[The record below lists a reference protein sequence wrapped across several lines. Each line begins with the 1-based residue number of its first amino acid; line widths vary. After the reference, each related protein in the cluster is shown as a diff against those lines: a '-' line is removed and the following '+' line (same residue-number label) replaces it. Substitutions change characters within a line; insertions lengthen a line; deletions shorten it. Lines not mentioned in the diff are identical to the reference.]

1 MKHIAAVAVLA
12 LLPGMLPASAEKT
25 ITIDFGDE
33 RGAMEPKI
41 GMLLMPNFDVPE
53 GRFTPLKVRYLR
65 DGQIA
70 EGFMPEEHNPRDF
83 VWPMEDSI
91 PERVALVSR
100 RLKGMGIGFYEL
112 ILFLPSWVN
121 PKASLAAPRDYDLWK
136 QWVKDLAQHS
146 KDAGIEVAY
155 WDIWN
160 EGWGINNDHYKKMYS
175 YAWEG
180 IKEVLPNAKLVG
192 PGLVGASSSGDFL
205 IDHCAARGLTLE
217 AYSWHFPSPPGVI
230 LKDLKYL
237 RRRADANPSIGL
249 KDISVEEYFFH
260 NVIQRDGLLV
270 NYFTAFEEAGVDIAI
285 KAIWTHSSDGQSLSD
300 LMGIDNH
307 RPNPCPRNDAWWVF
321 KAYAELSG
329 TRVGVARPDDAT
341 TAIAAKHA
349 KTGDAKILL
358 GHSGRDAVTLNLA
371 LKNQPFFGAPVRV
384 DKYRVVRTEND
395 GLQFQGSATPRSTRD
410 LRTRITM
417 VPEDVWLVV
426 VKKQASAPGSFCL
439 KAPDDGVIALPEPTF
454 TWTPATG
461 ASTYTVRV
469 SETGDFSDPVVE
481 AAGIEGTRCTLTRP
495 LTEGKLYYWTVTAS
509 NAHGSTPAAH
519 RMKYTFRVGS
529 NTKVPG
535 RFSLQVPVDG
545 NNGISTTPRFYWTRA
560 YAADSY
566 TLVIDDDR
574 DFSSPERTQS
584 GIVVRTYEYYTLP
597 APLANDTTYYY
608 KVYAVNAHGSRL
620 MNGPVF
626 RFTTRPAGKNPG
638 RFSLV
643 SPRAGAADVA
653 RRATFDWTDSNGAT
667 FYTLEIDDNPDF
679 SSPEIKR
686 THISHSA
693 HTINPDLLD
702 ANIRYSWRVKAHD
715 RKHTHSTDAS
725 NNAFRFTTENKPFSP
740 LLKAVRGYDGK
751 AILWFQ
757 TVNEATGYTVKYGTT
772 PGVYTGALKGV
783 RSSPCVVTGLATGR
797 TYCFAVVAT
806 NGDDESSVFNEKR
819 ATCKGDTHRVAG
831 ARDDFSYRDGQLA
844 GKGSGAEP
852 GWAGAWRNSRGAG
865 GVVSGGRIRVGGNS
879 RVHRDLDA
887 PIGGLID
894 AGITYTISVDLALS
908 REWTAFEAHSGG
920 DRDANRVIA
929 LAAYGNQKLGIG
941 SAMIDFDDVTG
952 VKTFLIKIRFG
963 ASPADQDTAELFI
976 NGVSQGAA
984 VDIGAGFTFD
994 RVGFASF
1001 LGPTLRHADN
1011 LAIALESLETCP
1023 HKILFETH
1031 RDDNWELYV
1040 MNANGSDP
1048 VNLTRTAHID
1058 ELCPRASPDGKRIC
1072 FVAEEGKG
1080 KSRARH
1086 AYYMN
1091 LDGTGRKKI
1100 ANRGRQPCWSPDGA
1114 TIAFMKGKYINY
1126 REGGGANTGLYFYDL
1141 RTRKTRQH
1149 TNKRIGGLLN
1159 PCWTPDGKWIIA
1171 SAMGGLGFYH
1181 SIVAIEVNG
1190 NRVVEL
1196 RSSKHPVWQCRP
1208 DVSLDGKHIA
1218 WAKEHEGD
1226 KMWIEV
1232 GDLDMESPTPRVTNL
1247 RRVVAVP
1254 FPMEVYHADWSPD
1267 ARYLAFSRGSRP
1279 SGRMGRAAYVVGR
1292 RAKGWNICVV
1302 DTKNPGTFTMLT
1314 TDGRSNKEP
1323 DWVFVPCPEK

>member
-1 MKHIAAVAVLA
+1 MKTRVTLVLLG
-12 LLPGMLPASAEKT
+12 LLSAMLPASAEKT
-25 ITIDFGDE
+25 ITVDFSNE

-53 GRFTPLKVRYLR
+53 GRFTPLKIRYLR
-65 DGQIA
+65 EGQIA
-70 EGFMPEEHNPRDF
+70 EGFMPEEHDPRRL
-83 VWPMEDSI
+83 VWPMENSM
-91 PERVALVSR
+91 PERVALVGR

-112 ILFLPSWVN
+112 ICFLPSWLN
-121 PKASLAAPRDYDLWK
+121 PKASLAAPKDYDLWK
-136 QWVKDLAQHS
+136 QWIKDQAQHS

-175 YAWEG
+175 HAWEG

-205 IDHCAARGLTLE
+205 IDHCAAKGLTLE
-217 AYSWHFPSPPGVI
+217 AYSWHFPSPPAVI
-230 LKDLKYL
+230 LKDLKSL

-249 KDISVEEYFFH
+249 KDISIEEYFFH
-260 NVIQRDGLLV
+260 NVIQRNGLLV

-285 KAIWTHSSDGQSLSD
+285 KAIWTHKSDGQSLSD

-307 RPNPCPRNDAWWVF
+307 RPNPCPRDDAWWVF

-329 TRVGVARPDDAT
+329 TRVGVTRPDDAT
-341 TAIAAKHA
+341 TAIAAKHV
-349 KTGDAKILL
+349 KMGDAKILL
-358 GHSGRDAVTLNLA
+358 GHSGRDTVTLTLA
-371 LKNQPFFGAPVRV
+371 LKNQPFAGAPIRV
-384 DKYRVVRTEND
+384 DTYRVVQTEND
-395 GLQFQGSATPRSTRD
+395 GLQRQGSTTPRSTRD

-417 VPEDVWLVV
+417 APEDVWLVV
-426 VKKQASAPGSFCL
+426 VKKQASPPGSFCL
-439 KAPDDGVIALPEPTF
+439 KAPDDGVIALPKPTF

-461 ASTYTVRV
+461 ATAYTVKV
-469 SETGDFSDPVVE
+469 SETGDFSNPVIK
-481 AAGIEGTRCTLTRP
+481 AAGIEGTRYTLTKP
-495 LTEGKLYYWTVTAS
+495 LTKGKLYYWTVTAS

-560 YAADSY
+560 YAAESY
-566 TLVIDDDR
+566 TLVIDDNS

-597 APLANDTTYYY
+597 APLANNTTYHY

-626 RFTTRPAGKNPG
+626 RFTTRPAGKNPA

-643 SPRAGAADVA
+643 GPRAGATNVP

-667 FYTLEIDDNPDF
+667 FYTLEIDDDPDF

-702 ANIRYSWRVKAHD
+702 ANTRYSWRVKAHN
-715 RKHTHSTDAS
+715 RKRTHSTDAS

-751 AILWFQ
+751 AMLWFQ
-757 TVNEATGYTVKYGTT
+757 TVNEATGYTVKYGAR
-772 PGVYTGALKGV
+772 PGVYTRALEGV
-783 RSSPCVVTGLATGR
+783 RSSPCVVTGLTTSK
-797 TYCFAVVAT
+797 TYYFAVVAT
-806 NGDDESSVFNEKR
+806 NGDGESSVFNEKR
-819 ATCKGDTHRVAG
+819 ATCRGKAPRVEDEKS
-831 ARDDFSYRDGQLA
+831 RQLREQL
-844 GKGSGAEP
+844 K
-852 GWAGAWRNSRGAG
+852 
-865 GVVSGGRIRVGGNS
+865 
-879 RVHRDLDA
+879 
-887 PIGGLID
+887 
-894 AGITYTISVDLALS
+894 TY
-908 REWTAFEAHSGG
+908 
-920 DRDANRVIA
+920 
-929 LAAYGNQKLGIG
+929 
-941 SAMIDFDDVTG
+941 
-952 VKTFLIKIRFG
+952 
-963 ASPADQDTAELFI
+963 
-976 NGVSQGAA
+976 
-984 VDIGAGFTFD
+984 
-994 RVGFASF
+994 
-1001 LGPTLRHADN
+1001 
-1011 LAIALESLETCP
+1011 P
-1023 HKILFETH
+1023 HKILFETR
-1031 RDDNWELYV
+1031 RDGNWELYM

-1048 VNLTRTAHID
+1048 VNLTRTADID
-1058 ELCPRASPDGKRIC
+1058 ELYPRASPDGKRIS

-1086 AYYMN
+1086 AYYMS

-1100 ANRGRQPCWSPDGA
+1100 ADHGRQPCWSPDGA

-1141 RTRKTRQH
+1141 KTRKTRQH
-1149 TNKRIGGLLN
+1149 PSKKIGGLLTM
-1159 PCWTPDGKWIIA
+1159 CWTPDGKWIIA

-1196 RSSKHPVWQCRP
+1196 RSSKSPVWQCRP
-1208 DVSLDGKHIA
+1208 DVSPDGKRIA
-1218 WAKEHEGD
+1218 WAKEHEGK

-1232 GDLDMESPTPRVTNL
+1232 GDLDLESPIPRVTNL
-1247 RRVVAVP
+1247 HRVAAVP
-1254 FPMEVYHADWSPD
+1254 HPMEVYHADWSPD
-1267 ARYLAFSRGSRP
+1267 ARYLAFSRGGRP

-1302 DTKNPGTFTMLT
+1302 DTKNPGTFTVLT

-1323 DWVFVPCPEK
+1323 DWVFAPRSEK